1 MNSKLTIVVLSVCVM
16 ILLACGTPA
25 AQQPVLPPTLSAAEI
40 EGTAQ
45 AKAEGTATA
54 SQATMVAIYTQA
66 QQTISALQAALPT
79 ITPTPEPYWP
89 GEWICMVEHML
100 TEPMP
105 FTLIQE
111 GNKLTDPDAQLPQG
125 VYQLEAT
132 ISDDGL
138 TATGA
143 ITQGGELMT
152 EFAWQ
157 KLTKDAF
164 IGYWDAEY
172 SEGDFCCA
180 RMGVALPDP
189 CGLEH

>member
-1 MNSKLTIVVLSVCVM
+1 LSLLAILACIFVLT
-16 ILLACGTPA
+16 ACGTQA
-25 AQQPVLPPTLSAAEI
+25 TQQPQVPPTLSAAEI
-40 EGTAQ
+40 QGTAQ
-45 AKAEGTATA
+45 ANAQATA
-54 SQATMVAIYTQA
+54 AAMGAIMTQA
-66 QQTISALQAALPT
+66 QQTVNAVLAAVPT
-79 ITPTPEPYWP
+79 ATATPQPYWP
-89 GEWICMVEHML
+89 GEWSCMVERMT

-111 GNKLTDPDAQLPQG
+111 GNSLTDPDAQLPQG

-138 TATGA
+138 TVTGA

-152 EFAWQ
+152 EFTWQ
-157 KLTKDAF
+157 KSTDDAF

-180 RMGVALPDP
+180 RLGAMLPDP